1 MSFSGSWTNS
11 QLHAALILLTGTYY
25 KNDIDLALHFLRSFI
40 EGKAWPMMVINSNR
54 KY

>member
-1 MSFSGSWTNS
+1 MSFSGSRTNS
-11 QLHAALILLTGTYY
+11 QLHAALILLTETYY

-40 EGKAWPMMVINSNR
+40 EGKAWSMMVVNSNR